1 MRCSYTIP
9 IIVGSSLQSAL
20 GCAFWCQTREEV
32 RDVGVNKGKDKN
44 DTGSVADRLQL
55 YCDHRSNRTGSPNS
69 QLQVPVCM
77 KLSVVL

>member
-1 MRCSYTIP
+1 MLLHYPNNCRI
-9 IIVGSSLQSAL
+9 QSAVCIGL
-20 GCAFWCQTREEV
+20 RILVSNSEEV